1 MKQPSNLSR
10 TFVVALSI
18 VLVASILI
26 AFAVYHIIVGAN
38 AAQALVN
45 TTPTPTTAPITA
57 TGVPTTNGPVALPPV
72 QDPGSVLGING
83 DPTIN
88 YPDIPWVRL
97 SYPTC
102 GWGDYT
108 GKKLQTAI
116 ERYHAQGIRVML
128 TYCQSSTGAGLFD
141 TQRLNDA
148 AQGGADAVQCGN
160 EQMKQNAATMY
171 ITPAHFAKFYDLCE
185 SAMHA
190 VNPNIPI
197 ILGSL
202 DPQLADANY
211 QEMQNQIDYLNQM
224 QEAMNTQVHPGGNWD
239 WHTQII
245 GLIDSWHNG
254 YPSAYTNN
262 LYGLFTFWAQQL
274 HVNLNS
280 GALGKHLWVIEGT
293 GCFKDCGI
301 DASSPYQV
309 AVSHILTLIT
319 DVQTTMKYHVP
330 FFFFSG
336 TDFNLDGVLW
346 PIGVLNTHNQP
357 KPLRQD
363 LAPGARKLTLTCSN
377 SQVTVADQEQL
388 LAKMY
393 SGCTLPGNYASI
405 LTS

>member
-1 MKQPSNLSR
+1 MM
-10 TFVVALSI
+10 SI
-18 VLVASILI
+18 ILVATILI
-26 AFAVYHIIVGAN
+26 AFVVYHIIDGAN

-45 TTPTPTTAPITA
+45 ATPTTAPIT
-57 TGVPTTNGPVALPPV
+57 TTEVPTTNGPAALPPV

-88 YPDIPWVRL
+88 YPGIPWVRL

-116 ERYHAQGIRVML
+116 EQYHAQGIRVML
-128 TYCQSSTGAGLFD
+128 TFCQSSTGAGLFD
-141 TQRLNDA
+141 TQQLNDA

-171 ITPAHFAKFYDLCE
+171 ITPANFAKFYALCE

-190 VNPNIPI
+190 VNPDIPV

-202 DPQLADANY
+202 DPQLAGANY
-211 QEMQNQIDYLNQM
+211 QQIQNQIDYLNQM
-224 QEAMNTQVHPGGNWD
+224 QQAMNTQVHPGGHWD
-239 WHTQII
+239 WHAQII

-262 LYGLFTFWAQQL
+262 LYGLFAFWAQQL
-274 HVNLNS
+274 HINLNS
-280 GALGKHLWVIEGT
+280 GNLGKHLWVIEGT

-301 DASSPYQV
+301 DSSSPYQV

-319 DVQTTMKYHVP
+319 DVQTTMQYHVP

-336 TDFNLDGVLW
+336 TDFNLGGVLW

-363 LAPGARKLTLTCSN
+363 LAPGARKLTLTCASG
-377 SQVTVADQEQL
+377 QATVVDQEQL
-388 LAKMY
+388 LAKLY

>member
-1 MKQPSNLSR
+1 MKTQTPFSR
-10 TFVVALSI
+10 TLLVVLSI
-18 VLVASILI
+18 GLIATILI
-26 AFAVYHIIVGAN
+26 AFGAYRVIVGAN
-38 AAQALVN
+38 AAQASV
-45 TTPTPTTAPITA
+45 TVTPTPTPAPITS
-57 TGVPTTNGPVALPPV
+57 TSGPTTTGPAALPPV

-83 DPTIN
+83 DPEIN
-88 YPDIPWVRL
+88 YPNISWARL

-108 GKKLQTAI
+108 GKKLQSAI

-128 TYCQSSTGAGLFD
+128 TFCQSSTGAGLFD
-141 TQRLNDA
+141 TQKLNDA

-171 ITPAHFAKFYDLCE
+171 ITPANFAKFYDLCA

-190 VNPNIPI
+190 INPNIPI

-202 DPQLADANY
+202 DPQVADTNY
-211 QEMQNQIDYLNQM
+211 AEIQNQIEYLNQM
-224 QEAMNTQVHPGGNWD
+224 QQAMNTQVHPGGNWD

-254 YPSAYTNN
+254 YPSSYTNN
-262 LYGLFTFWAQQL
+262 LYGLFVFWAQQL

-280 GALGKHLWVIEGT
+280 GELGKHLWVIEGT

-301 DASSPYQV
+301 DSSSSYQV

-319 DVQTTMKYHVP
+319 DVQTTMKYRVP
-330 FFFFSG
+330 FFYFSG

-346 PIGVLNTHNQP
+346 PIGVLNTHNQS

-363 LAPGARKLTLTCSN
+363 LPMGARTLTLTCS
-377 SQVTVADQEQL
+377 SGQVKVEDQEQL
-388 LAKMY
+388 LARMY
-393 SGCTLPGNYASI
+393 SGCTLPGNYVSVLI
-405 LTS
+405 G

>member
-1 MKQPSNLSR
+1 MKSHTTLSR
-10 TFVVALSI
+10 TFMIVMSVVLIASI
-18 VLVASILI
+18 VI
-26 AFAVYHIIVGAN
+26 AFVVYHIIASAN
-38 AAQALVN
+38 AAQASVN
-45 TTPTPTTAPITA
+45 VTPTTAPIT
-57 TGVPTTNGPVALPPV
+57 TTEVPTTNGPVALPPV

-88 YPDIPWVRL
+88 YSGIPWVRL

-116 ERYHAQGIRVML
+116 ERYHTQGIRVML
-128 TYCQSSTGAGLFD
+128 TFCQSSSGAGLFD

-148 AQGGADAVQCGN
+148 AHGGPDAVQCGN

-171 ITPAHFAKFYDLCE
+171 IAPANFAKFYDLCE

-202 DPQLADANY
+202 DPQLAGTNY
-211 QEMQNQIDYLNQM
+211 QQMQGQIDYLNQM
-224 QEAMNTQVHPGGNWD
+224 QQAMNTQVHPGGSWD

-262 LYGLFTFWAQQL
+262 LYGLFAFWAQQL

-280 GALGKHLWVIEGT
+280 GTLGKHLWVIEGT

-301 DASSPYQV
+301 DSSSAYQV

-336 TDFNLDGVLW
+336 NDFNLGGILW
-346 PIGVLNTHNQP
+346 PIGVLNTQNQS

-377 SQVTVADQEQL
+377 GQITVADQETL
-388 LAKMY
+388 LAKLY
-393 SGCTLPGNYASI
+393 SGCTLPDNYASI
-405 LTS
+405 LTG